1 MHPTSRREFLKSS
14 TTALAGAGALS
25 FLAHLPRVSADDAQL
40 DPKLVRLN
48 AEIEPLV
55 RVLEDTPRE
64 KLLEAVAEKIRKGLS
79 YRELLAALLLA
90 GVRNI
95 QPRPHVGFK
104 FHAVLVINSAHLAS
118 LNAPDTERWLPIF
131 WALDQFKSSQAATAK
146 ESGWRMAPVDDSKV
160 PPPHKAR
167 AAFAEAM
174 DKWDEG
180 AADVAVAGLARA
192 VGAHEA
198 FEIFARY
205 GARDF
210 RDIGH
215 KAIYVANSFR
225 TLQCIGWQNAEP
237 VLRSLAYALLMMDDK
252 NKNPAQNDLAAD
264 RPWRRN
270 AELAA
275 SVRAEW
281 LDGKVDDA
289 SAKELFLALRTGNDE
304 DCTKLARDML
314 NKGVAPRSISDAVLC
329 AAGELLMRLPGI
341 ATLHSLTMSNAL
353 HYAYDACANDQTRL
367 LLLLQNVSVVP
378 LFRGVAGNK
387 LAAIKLDEL
396 EPAPLQGADAA
407 PAEIFADVSK
417 DKLMASRKTLTF
429 LKEHSDAKELIDA
442 ARVLTFLKGNDS
454 HDYKFSS
461 AVLEDYRRLSPGWRE
476 KYLAASMF
484 YLRGAGAKD
493 SDLVKRTRAAF
504 KA

>member
-14 TTALAGAGALS
+14 ASALAGAGALS
-25 FLAHLPRVSADDAQL
+25 FLAHLPRVSADEAQL
-40 DPKLVRLN
+40 DPKLVRVN

-55 RVLEDTPRE
+55 RLIEDTPRE
-64 KLLEAVAEKIRKGLS
+64 KLLEVFAEKIRKGLS
-79 YRELLAALLLA
+79 YREVLAALLLA

-118 LNAPDTERWLPIF
+118 LNAPDTERWLPIY
-131 WALDQFKSSQAATAK
+131 WALDQFKSAQAATIK

-174 DKWDEG
+174 DKWDET
-180 AADVAVAGLARA
+180 AADNAVAGLARA

-215 KAIYVANSFR
+215 KAIFVANSFR

-237 VLRSLAYALLMMDDK
+237 VLRSLAYALLMHEK
-252 NKNPAQNDLAAD
+252 ENPAQSDLPAD

-270 AELAA
+270 VDLAQ
-275 SVRAEW
+275 SVRGEW

-289 SAKELFLALRTGNDE
+289 ATKELFLALRGGNDE

-314 NKGVAPRSISDAVLC
+314 NKGIAPRSISDAVLC
-329 AAGELLMRLPGI
+329 ASGELLMRLPGI
-341 ATLHSLTMSNAL
+341 ATLHSLTMGNAL

-387 LAAIKLDEL
+387 LAQIKLDEI
-396 EPAPLQGADAA
+396 EPAPLQAADSATT
-407 PAEIFADVSK
+407 EIFADVSK
-417 DKLMASRKTLTF
+417 DKMMATRKTLTY
-429 LKEHSDAKELIDA
+429 LKDHSDAKELIDA
-442 ARVLTFLKGNDS
+442 ARVLTFMKGNDS

-476 KYLAASMF
+476 KYLAASMY

-493 SDLVKRTRAAF
+493 SDLVRRTRAAF